1 MKAMAPD
8 LNAPVDPRFG
18 RAPFYLIVD
27 TENLEN
33 VQSLQ
38 NPYIMMPSGAGI
50 AAAQLALQQGVQL
63 VFATMLGPNAAMVL
77 ATAGIQ
83 FIPMPPGLT
92 ARQAIEDY
100 KAGKLQVISPF
111 PSYPYA
117 PAASFP
123 TNEREYLENQLGLL
137 QNQMEAIKKRLEEL
151 KTTQEIK

>member
-1 MKAMAPD
+1 MKAMIATVAPD

-27 TENLEN
+27 TENLEI
-33 VQSLQ
+33 VQTLQ

-77 ATAGIQ
+77 SATGIQ
-83 FIPMPPGLT
+83 FIPVPPGLT

-100 KAGKLQVISPF
+100 NAGKLKGVSPF

-123 TNEREYLENQLGLL
+123 ANEREYLENQLSFLFILG
-137 QNQMEAIKKRLEEL
+137 
-151 KTTQEIK
+151 